1 MKYRDLG
8 KTGLRVS
15 EIGLGSEVFVNS
27 SEADSLKMLDTAVEL
42 GINFFDCYNSEPHV
56 RDVLGKGMKGRREK
70 FIVQGQI
77 GSHWVDGQYK
87 RTRQMDE
94 VKTAWEDLLTRFGT
108 DYIDVGMIHY
118 VDEQKDYD
126 EVFGGPFIQFVLDL
140 KAQGKIKCTALGTH
154 NPKIALQAVRTGL
167 IEVIMLSVNPAYD
180 LLPSNENIDAMFE
193 KSTYERQSALNSID
207 PEREELYRLCEEK
220 GVGLT
225 VMKPYAGGALLDA
238 GESPFGV
245 AMTVPQCLHYCLTRP
260 AVASVLAGAR
270 TVEELR
276 EAAAYC
282 DLPEEKKEF
291 ATLLSSAPAH
301 SFSDK
306 CMYCGHCAP
315 CTVGIDIATV
325 NKFTDLCHVQ
335 SMVPET
341 VREHYAALEVKA
353 GSCIACGACETRCP
367 FGVKIVE
374 HMEKAKTVFGE

>member
-1 MKYRDLG
+1 MKYRMLG
-8 KTGLRVS
+8 NTGMKVS
-15 EIGLGSEVFVNS
+15 EIGLGSEVFVKAT
-27 SEADSLKMLDTAVEL
+27 EEEGLAMLDAAVKL
-42 GINFFDCYNSEPHV
+42 GINYFDCYNSEPNV
-56 RDVLGKGMKGRREK
+56 RDVIGKGMKGRREK

-94 VKTAWEDLLTRFGT
+94 VKAAWEDLLARFQT
-108 DYIDVGMIHY
+108 DYVDVGMIHY

-126 EVFGGPFIQFVLDL
+126 QVFGGPFIEFVKEL
-140 KAQGKIKCTALGTH
+140 KAQGKIRSIGIGTH

-167 IEVIMLSVNPAYD
+167 MEVVMLSINPAYD
-180 LLPSNENIDAMFE
+180 LLPASEDIDAMFQKE
-193 KSTYERQSALNSID
+193 TYEAQSALNSID

-220 GVGLT
+220 GVALT

-260 AVASVLAGAR
+260 AVASVLCGAHS
-270 TVEELR
+270 VQELE

-282 DLPEEKKEF
+282 DLPEEKKEY
-291 ATLLSSAPAH
+291 ASVLSSAPAH
-301 SFSDK
+301 SFKDK

-325 NKFTDLCHVQ
+325 NKFADLCTAQ
-335 SMVPET
+335 NMVPET
-341 VREHYAALEVKA
+341 VREHYAALEHKA
-353 GSCIACGACETRCP
+353 GECIACGLCETRCP

-374 HMEKAKTVFGE
+374 HMEKARDIFGA